1 MKNNRSQLLNEVF
14 VIGARDV
21 VRTIQKDLDELYEK
35 RDNLESMI
43 SEKERDLEHYNR
55 KIKELGGS

>member
-55 KIKELGGS
+55 RIKELGGS

>member
-1 MKNNRSQLLNEVF
+1 MKNKLLNEVF

-21 VRTIQKDLDELYEK
+21 VRAIQKDLDELYEK

-55 KIKELGGS
+55 RIKELGGS